1 MTFGTIEYRNVL
13 CLVIDLIHFVA
24 SWRRFD
30 ILGVIVARVLPVI
43 VVRFLQHR
51 PSSPAEILG
60 VARVSTCGPFLD
72 GEEILPVASHD
83 ITHAAVRALVAD
95 WNRRIAILSLLQA
108 SMVPRKHRLEL
119 IQIFVNGSVPT
130 IYILKLMLRDDL
142 AVAPLLRVFAHL
154 SWSLLERGLAEL
166 LDLESENHAAERH
179 PVLMV
184 RHRWNKRRCFR
195 HVLIIRVLLVFGLVS
210 FLVALIVES
219 VVEVL
224 GLPWL
229 FTILSQD

>member
-30 ILGVIVARVLPVI
+30 ILGVIMARVLPVI

-51 PSSPAEILG
+51 PSSPAEIHG

-72 GEEILPVASHD
+72 GEEVLPVASDD

-95 WNRRIAILSLLQA
+95 RNRRIAILSLLQA
-108 SMVPRKHRLEL
+108 SMVPRQHRLEL
-119 IQIFVNGSVPT
+119 IQIFVNGSVPAVH
-130 IYILKLMLRDDL
+130 ILKLMLRDDL

-166 LDLESENHAAERH
+166 LDLESEHHAAERH

-184 RHRWNKRRCFR
+184 RHRWNKRRCFG

-229 FTILSQD
+229 FTVLSQD